1 MIAGGCGRGWGPH
14 HAYKTGKKKAKIDKM
29 SSFMIQKYAANR
41 VFEGLDGSSK
51 SLFAAERAMSLG
63 TCRDKRCGVRAR
75 AQQHLVTPASSS
87 DEVISSLTTHTTY

>member
-51 SLFAAERAMSLG
+51 SLFAAERAMRLARVE
-63 TCRDKRCGVRAR
+63 TNAVAYAR
-75 AQQHLVTPASSS
+75 AHSS
-87 DEVISSLTTHTTY
+87 T